1 MRHLPY
7 LLSACAT
14 LLLLSACG
22 EEQPPASGDP
32 TQVSY
37 VPSLGVDLA
46 SMNRSSTGLY
56 TQDKV
61 VGTGVEA
68 TTGLR
73 ATVHYTGWLPNGSKF
88 DSSRDRGS
96 TFEFQIGAG
105 RVIAGWDEGVAGMR
119 EGGRRLLVI
128 PASLGYG
135 SRPVGGIP
143 PNSVLVFDVELFVV
157 R

>member
-7 LLSACAT
+7 LLSACAA

-22 EEQPPASGDP
+22 EEPSSGDP
-32 TQVSY
+32 TQVTY
-37 VPSLGVDLA
+37 APSLGVDLS

-61 VGTGVEA
+61 VGTGLEA
-68 TTGLR
+68 TAGR
-73 ATVHYTGWLPNGSKF
+73 NATVHYTGWLPNGTKF
-88 DSSRDRGS
+88 DSSRDRGR
-96 TFEFQIGAG
+96 TFEFQLGAG

-135 SRPVGGIP
+135 SRAVSGIP
-143 PNSVLVFDVELFVV
+143 PNSVLVFDVELFNV